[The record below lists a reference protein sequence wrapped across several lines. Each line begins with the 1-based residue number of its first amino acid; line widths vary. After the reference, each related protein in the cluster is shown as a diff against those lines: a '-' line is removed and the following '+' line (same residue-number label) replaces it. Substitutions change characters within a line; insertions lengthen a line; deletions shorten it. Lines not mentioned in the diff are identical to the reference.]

1 MTMKKTM
8 KKKMMMTDKSDA
20 VIIALLS
27 VIAITSII
35 ANFMLHVPFSLMT
48 LPLIGII
55 AYCVYI
61 RLGDYD
67 TSVICDYI
75 QTGEAAVGSI
85 VLFATLVFISE
96 NQHIVLLLVFLALLI
111 YELYLKAAIAPEKK
125 EQSINGSVT
134 QTILFIIVAFI
145 IAAGAGLRISRPEA
159 ILFGYFPSFG
169 NSFAIPASALFLA
182 ALAFFLPWA
191 FKQELRLYYLGPPFC
206 EYAGPVRAGIAT
218 AIIIA
223 RSILLTITIFF
234 AGWTCGIGISI
245 RRLYPSRLADAIL
258 LLSLICFWQII
269 TLLANLAGPWYAAAL
284 MLAASYAIFIPYF
297 KKRVYLYDRY
307 QQS

>member
-1 MTMKKTM
+1 MI
-8 KKKMMMTDKSDA
+8 KKKMMMTDTSGA

-27 VIAITSII
+27 AIAITSII
-35 ANFMLHVPFSLMT
+35 ANFMLHVPFLLMS

-55 AYCVYI
+55 AYCAYI

-67 TSVICDYI
+67 ARIICDYI
-75 QTGEAAVGSI
+75 QTGEAAVGSF

-96 NQHIVLLLVFLALLI
+96 NQHIVLLLVFLALLM
-111 YELYLKAAIAPEKK
+111 YEFYLKAAIAPEKK
-125 EQSINGSVT
+125 ELSINGAVT
-134 QTILFIIVAFI
+134 QTILFIIVAYI
-145 IAAGAGLRISRPEA
+145 MAAGGGLRINRPDA

-169 NSFAIPASALFLA
+169 NSFPIPASALFLT
-182 ALAFFLPWA
+182 ALALSLPWA

-206 EYAGPVRAGIAT
+206 EYTGPARAGIAT

-245 RRLYPSRLADAIL
+245 RRLYRGRLADAIL
-258 LLSLICFWQII
+258 PLSLVCFWQII
-269 TLLANLAGPWYAAAL
+269 MLLANLAGPWYAAAL
-284 MLAASYAIFIPYF
+284 MFAASYAIFIPYF
-297 KKRVYLYDRY
+297 NKRVYLYDRY

>member
-1 MTMKKTM
+1 MM

-27 VIAITSII
+27 AIAITSII
-35 ANFMLHVPFSLMT
+35 ANFVLHVPFSLMS

-67 TSVICDYI
+67 THIICDYI
-75 QTGEAAVGSI
+75 QTGEAAVGSF

-96 NQHIVLLLVFLALLI
+96 NQHVVLLLVFLALLA
-111 YELYLKAAIAPEKK
+111 YEFYLKAAIAPEKK
-125 EQSINGSVT
+125 ELFINGAVA
-134 QTILFIIVAFI
+134 QTTLFIIVAFI
-145 IAAGAGLRISRPEA
+145 MAVGAGLHISKPEA
-159 ILFGYFPSFG
+159 ILFGYFPSSG
-169 NSFAIPASALFLA
+169 NSFAVPATALFLA
-182 ALAFFLPWA
+182 VLALSLTWA
-191 FKQELRLYYLGPPFC
+191 FKPELRLYYLGPPFC
-206 EYAGPVRAGIAT
+206 SYKEPARAGITT

-234 AGWTCGIGISI
+234 AGWMCGIGISI
-245 RRLYPSRLADAIL
+245 RRLYRGRMADVIP
-258 LLSLICFWQII
+258 LLSLVCFWQII

-284 MLAASYAIFIPYF
+284 LFAASYAIFIPYF
-297 KKRVYLYDRY
+297 KKSIYLYDRY